1 MKAKKLPYLTE
12 LRFFA
17 ALYVIFFHSAGLFTS
32 LPQPAFMFLHHG
44 YSAVSFFFVLSGFII
59 YYTYSSLNP
68 ADRNIVINYRIAR
81 FARIYPA
88 YITALLLSCVA
99 GFYLY
104 LSLGNYTNIAIDV
117 IVFVLSIFMLQGF
130 MAHSLDSGLN
140 FNKPGWSLT
149 SELVFYVS
157 FPWILR
163 LVNKV
168 ASARN
173 IVTWIVV
180 MWLVSL
186 VAPALYDYYFTGDA
200 LFTGSL
206 RKQIPAEQRESY
218 LFLRAFPLF
227 HLPQF
232 VVGVLFA
239 KLYMNFNLDAHK
251 KTVLLCGLISFVCA
265 MLILCTDVF
274 SSELINNGLLS
285 LFFGSMILSFLFL
298 SEKLIPFQPFMEQL
312 GIVSYSMYIFAV
324 PVEQLFHIVLN
335 KVGMHMN
342 IWLFFVYVTI
352 VVLVSF
358 GFHRFDSVFR
368 GILVRRL
375 TTSPGYRVRLSS
387 VLKKW

>member
-17 ALYVIFFHSAGLFTS
+17 ALYVIFFHSAGLFTF
-32 LPQPAFMFLHHG
+32 LPQPAFLFLHHG

-59 YYTYSSLNP
+59 YYTYSAINP
-68 ADRNIVINYRIAR
+68 ADRSIVLNYRIAR

-88 YITALLLSCVA
+88 YITALVLSCVA

-104 LSLGNYTNIAIDV
+104 LSLGNYTNIVTDI

-140 FNKPGWSLT
+140 FNKPGWSLS
-149 SELVFYVS
+149 SELAFYIG

-168 ASARN
+168 ASARG
-173 IVTWIVV
+173 IIMWIVV
-180 MWLVSL
+180 MWLLSL
-186 VAPALYDYYFTGDA
+186 VAPAIYDYYFTGDA

-206 RKQIPAEQRESY
+206 RKQVPAEQREAY

-227 HLPQF
+227 HIPQF
-232 VVGVLFA
+232 IVGVLFA
-239 KLYMNFNLDAHK
+239 KLYMNFDLEARK
-251 KTVLLCGLISFVCA
+251 KTVLLCGLISFICA
-265 MLILCTDVF
+265 MLILCTDIF

-285 LFFGSMILSFLFL
+285 LFFGSMILSFLFM
-298 SEKLIPFQPFMEQL
+298 SEKLIPFRPFMEQL

-324 PVEQLFHIVLN
+324 PVEQLFHIALN

-342 IWLFFVYVTI
+342 IWLFFAYVII

-375 TTSPGYRVRLSS
+375 TISPSYRVRLSS

>member
-32 LPQPAFMFLHHG
+32 LPSPAFLFLHHG

-68 ADRNIVINYRIAR
+68 ADRSIVINYRIAR

-88 YITALLLSCVA
+88 YITALVLSCVA

-104 LSLGNYTNIAIDV
+104 LGLGNYTNIATDV

-168 ASARN
+168 FTAHS
-173 IVTWIVV
+173 IITWIVV

-186 VAPALYDYYFTGDA
+186 VAPALFDYYFTGDP

-206 RKQIPAEQRESY
+206 RKQIPAEQRGSY

-251 KTVLLCGLISFVCA
+251 KKVLLCGSITFVCA
-265 MLILCTDVF
+265 MLILCTDLF

-285 LFFGSMILSFLFL
+285 LFFGGIILSFLFL

-324 PVEQLFHIVLN
+324 PVEQLFHIALN

-342 IWLFFVYVTI
+342 IWVFFVYVTI

-375 TTSPGYRVRLSS
+375 TASPGYRVRLSS

>member
-17 ALYVIFFHSAGLFTS
+17 ALYVIFFHSAGLFTF
-32 LPQPAFMFLHHG
+32 LPKPAFLFLHHG

-59 YYTYSSLNP
+59 YYTYSAIDP
-68 ADRNIVINYRIAR
+68 ANRSIVINYRIAR

-88 YITALLLSCVA
+88 YIIALLLSCVA

-104 LSLGNYTNIAIDV
+104 LGLHNYTNIVTDV
-117 IVFVLSIFMLQGF
+117 IVFVLSLFMLQGF
-130 MAHSLDSGLN
+130 MAQALDSGLN
-140 FNKPGWSLT
+140 FNKPGWSLS
-149 SELVFYVS
+149 SELAFYIG

-163 LVNKV
+163 WINKIT
-168 ASARN
+168 SARAV
-173 IVTWIVV
+173 IGWIIG
-180 MWLVSL
+180 MWLLSM

-200 LFTGSL
+200 FFTGSL
-206 RKQIPAEQRESY
+206 RKQIPSEHREAY

-227 HLPQF
+227 HIPQF
-232 VVGVLFA
+232 IVGVLFA

-251 KTVLLCGLISFVCA
+251 KKVLLFGLVSFVCA
-265 MLILCTDVF
+265 MFILCTDVF
-274 SSELINNGLLS
+274 SSELINNGFLS
-285 LFFGSMILSFLFL
+285 LFFGSLILSFLFM
-298 SEKLIPFQPFMEQL
+298 SNKFIPFQPLMEQL

-324 PVEQLFHIVLN
+324 PIEQLFHIVLN
-335 KVGMHMN
+335 KIGMLMN
-342 IWLFFVYVTI
+342 IWLFLVYVII
-352 VVLVSF
+352 VILVSF
-358 GFHRFDSVFR
+358 GFQRFDSVVR

>member
-17 ALYVIFFHSAGLFTS
+17 ALYVIFFHSAGLFTF
-32 LPQPAFMFLHHG
+32 LPGPAFLFLHHG

-59 YYTYSSLNP
+59 YYTYSAINP
-68 ADRNIVINYRIAR
+68 ADRSIVINYRIAR

-104 LSLGNYTNIAIDV
+104 LGLANYTNIVTDV

-130 MAHSLDSGLN
+130 MAQALDSGLN
-140 FNKPGWSLT
+140 FNKPGWSLS
-149 SELVFYVS
+149 SELAFYIG

-163 LVNKV
+163 AVNKISSPRSV
-168 ASARN
+168 
-173 IVTWIVV
+173 ITWMVI
-180 MWLVSL
+180 MWLLSM
-186 VAPALYDYYFTGDA
+186 VAPAIYDYYFTGDA
-200 LFTGSL
+200 FFTGSL
-206 RKQIPAEQRESY
+206 RKQISPEHREAY

-227 HLPQF
+227 HIPQF
-232 VVGVLFA
+232 VVGVLCA
-239 KLYMNFNLDAHK
+239 KLYMNAGFEANK
-251 KTVLLCGLISFVCA
+251 RKVLLCGLISFVCA
-265 MLILCTDVF
+265 MLILCTDIF

-285 LFFGSMILSFLFL
+285 LFFGSLILTFLFM
-298 SEKLIPFQPFMEQL
+298 SDKFIPFQPFMEQL

-324 PVEQLFHIVLN
+324 PVEQLFHIALG
-335 KVGMHMN
+335 KAGMHMN
-342 IWLFFVYVTI
+342 IWLFFVYVII
-352 VVLVSF
+352 VILVSF

-368 GILVRRL
+368 TILVRRL
-375 TTSPGYRVRLSS
+375 TASPGYRVRLSS